1 MNSVINLNLVKGDTL
16 ACKYPKHGR
25 RNILKRHEGVVENLG
40 FSKNGPYATIRSETG
55 TVRSL
60 SFSKMID
67 ATKS

>member
-1 MNSVINLNLVKGDTL
+1 MNVFTNLQVVKGDTL
-16 ACKYPKHGR
+16 SCKYPKHGR

-40 FSKNGPYATIRSETG
+40 FSKNGPYATIRSESG

-60 SFSKMID
+60 SFCKMID

>member
-1 MNSVINLNLVKGDTL
+1 MNNVINLNLVKGDSL
-16 ACKYPKHGR
+16 SCKYPKHGR

-40 FSKNGPYATIRSETG
+40 FSKHGPYATIRSESG

-60 SFSKMID
+60 SFCKMID

>member
-1 MNSVINLNLVKGDTL
+1 MNNVINLNLVKGDSL
-16 ACKYPKHGR
+16 SCKYPKHGR

-40 FSKNGPYATIRSETG
+40 FSKNGPYATIRSESG

-60 SFSKMID
+60 SICKMKD